1 MKFQYKIYDR
11 YITTYTDKKEL
22 EADLNALG
30 QDGWEVIATV
40 TSIGMILKKP
50 VTSLEPE
57 NDDWEGEDWDYDI

>member
-11 YITTYTDKKEL
+11 YITTYIDKKEL

-40 TSIGMILKKP
+40 TSIGMILEKL
-50 VTSLEPE
+50 VISDEE
-57 NDDWEGEDWDYDI
+57 E